1 MDVGDERVVT
11 GLLEATDE
19 SGLVRRARDGDM
31 RAFDRLVLAHS
42 EQVFRL
48 ALRML
53 GSRDEAE
60 DIQQETF
67 VCAYRS
73 IRKFRGES
81 SFATWLYSITSRQ
94 CLSRIRRKL
103 RRPGTDPVESLI
115 EMPSPDG
122 DPEDRILAAES
133 ARQVQLC
140 LAALAPADR
149 LLLVLKF
156 VEQLSH
162 EEIAEV
168 LQCSEQSSRSRL
180 FRAKRL
186 FKEQYE
192 RMG

>member
-1 MDVGDERVVT
+1 MVT
-11 GLLEATDE
+11 ELLEATDE
-19 SGLVRRARDGDM
+19 SVLVRRARDGDM

-42 EQVFRL
+42 ERVFRL

-53 GSRDEAE
+53 NNREEAE

-67 VCAYRS
+67 LCAYRS
-73 IRKFRGES
+73 LGKFRGES
-81 SFATWLYSITSRQ
+81 SFATWLYSIASHQ
-94 CLSRIRRKL
+94 CLSRIRWKL

-115 EMPSPDG
+115 EMPSEDG
-122 DPEDRILAAES
+122 DPEEQLLASES

-140 LAALAPADR
+140 LEALAPADR

-168 LQCSEQSSRSRL
+168 LHCSEQSSRSRL